1 MIKAIRFIPMAA
13 LLALAACTQEELP
26 QDSTENGFRGV
37 ITFSSPYTATR
48 SDALRDG
55 SFQEGDQVGV
65 LGYCQASNTVNGET
79 VDYSSSPWDTKKEF
93 ATPEVF
99 YNQMLE
105 YEGTGSWTYT
115 WTGTGNIGNL
125 HPWYED
131 DDYTYAFFAYYPYAE
146 VNSNEQGKIPYYNE
160 DGTVDES
167 LSRGTIQL
175 SGEDDRGDPT
185 ITYTMPFSEGNYT
198 SQRSWWLVP
207 DLMLAYKVDH
217 LHADGSVRLNFRHIF
232 SAIEFEVNNYNP
244 YPIQI
249 DNLYFGSGNE
259 EEQIGGF
266 YQSVKVTGQQSD
278 YEIVEGK
285 TFLAGFK
292 LIGRDDD
299 EDEHILTNLYCKSA
313 TTSEDG
319 EVISATRVPVEYKED
334 KAVSLLFIPDAT
346 GSLTEDNN
354 QSLYIRISIS
364 LPESGSGGEH
374 GNANERVF
382 TLGNQSFAPGVRS
395 IFSINVI
402 GNDIYVQVRSDGT
415 WEDDGDSDIVFE

>member
-13 LLALAACTQEELP
+13 LLALTACTQDELP
-26 QDSTENGFRGV
+26 QNSSDDVFSGA

-48 SDALRDG
+48 SDALRSG
-55 SFQEGDQVGV
+55 SFKEGDQVGV
-65 LGYCQASNTVNGET
+65 LGYCKASNTVNGET

-93 ATPEVF
+93 AKPEVF

-105 YEGTGSWTYT
+105 YQGDGAWTYE
-115 WTGTGNIGNL
+115 WTGTDNIGGL
-125 HPWYED
+125 HPWYD
-131 DDYTYAFFAYYPYAE
+131 NDNYTYAFFAYYPYAE
-146 VNSNEQGKIPYYNE
+146 VDRNGEGEIPYYNE
-160 DGTVDES
+160 DGTVNNRVN
-167 LSRGTIQL
+167 RGTIKL
-175 SGEDDRGDPT
+175 SGENDRGEPT

-198 SQRSWWLVP
+198 SQRFWWLVP

-249 DNLYFGSGNE
+249 ENLYFGSGNE
-259 EEQIGGF
+259 KEGTGGF
-266 YQSVKVTGQQSD
+266 YRSVKVTGQQSG
-278 YEIVEGK
+278 YEIVEDN

-299 EDEHILTNLYCKSA
+299 EDKHILTNLYCESA

-319 EVISATRVPVEYKED
+319 EVISATRVPVEYEED
-334 KAVSLLFIPDAT
+334 KAISLLFIPDAT

-364 LPESGSGGEH
+364 IPGSGSGGEM
-374 GNANERVF
+374 GDADERVF
-382 TLGNQSFAPGVRS
+382 TLGSQSFQPGVRS

-415 WEDDGDSDIVFE
+415 WEDDGDSDIIFE